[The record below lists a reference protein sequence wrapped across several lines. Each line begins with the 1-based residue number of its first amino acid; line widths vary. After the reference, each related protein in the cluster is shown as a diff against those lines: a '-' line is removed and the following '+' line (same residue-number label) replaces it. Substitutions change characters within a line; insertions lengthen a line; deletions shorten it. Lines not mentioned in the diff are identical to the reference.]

1 MGLGRI
7 GRGAHRKLDR
17 RRLLS
22 ASATSISASVVLL
35 LTIPRVKGFVECW
48 LRNGRFNRSHSS
60 FLVILLLR

>member
-22 ASATSISASVVLL
+22 ARVVLHLLKQAESFLRSTGATATSISASVVLL
-35 LTIPRVKGFVECW
+35 LTDTACQ
-48 LRNGRFNRSHSS
+48 RFC
-60 FLVILLLR
+60 